1 MQLRVTLCLA
11 ALIFLSACG
20 SSSHSGTS
28 SSSSS
33 SGSITGNWQMNLQP
47 SDSKTN
53 PRPQSG
59 FLVQNN
65 NLVTGSMI
73 YVANP
78 CTGVGNVQ
86 GTVTGTT
93 ISIVVSPT
101 GTQVNLTGTV
111 GAGQTTMNGTY
122 TTLSMGCSGTNVAPA
137 TGTWIATLIS
147 PLSGNFSGTLTSAN
161 NTVYQV
167 TGQLT
172 QGPNIGTSNA
182 SLTGSVSV
190 TGYCFSTA
198 NISGVVSGTSA
209 VISLVTSAGAQIGQ
223 MNLTSSI
230 DGTSL
235 TGSYNLLPQPEPP
248 CGDGASGTVSLAVSN
263 S

>member
-1 MQLRVTLCLA
+1 MQLRVALCLA
-11 ALIFLSACG
+11 VLIFLTACG
-20 SSSHSGTS
+20 SSSHTS
-28 SSSSS
+28 TPSSA
-33 SGSITGNWQMNLQP
+33 GSISGNWQMNLQP
-47 SDSKTN
+47 SDTKTN

-59 FLVQNN
+59 FLVQNS

-78 CTGVGNVQ
+78 CTGVGSVQ
-86 GTVTGTT
+86 GTVNGTA
-93 ISIVVSPT
+93 ISMVVSPT

-122 TTLSMGCSGTNVAPA
+122 TTLSMGCTGADVAPA
-137 TGTWIATLIS
+137 TGTWIANLIA
-147 PLSGNFSGTLTSAN
+147 PLSGNFSGTLTSVT

-167 TGQLT
+167 TGQVT

-182 SLTGSVSV
+182 SLTGTLSV
-190 TGYCFSTA
+190 TGYCFATA
-198 NISGVVSGTSA
+198 NISGVVTGTSA
-209 VISLVTSAGAQIGQ
+209 VISLITSAGAQIGQ

-248 CGDGASGTVSLAVSN
+248 CGDGTSGTVSLTVSQ